1 MDLGAL
7 ESVLAA
13 IPGRPWKEATIEA
26 APGTITREKAAVW
39 RRIGINRVSLGVQ
52 SFDTRELK
60 RTGRKHTAEI
70 VAADCA
76 ILRDAGIANL
86 NIDLI
91 AGLPHQTV
99 ESWRD
104 SLNWIERIRSAACIG
119 VHVRG

>member
-1 MDLGAL
+1 M
-7 ESVLAA
+7 
-13 IPGRPWKEATIEA
+13 
-26 APGTITREKAAVW
+26 
-39 RRIGINRVSLGVQ
+39 SLGVQ
-52 SFDTRELK
+52 SFDTRELE

-99 ESWRD
+99 ESWRE
-104 SLNWIERIRSAACIG
+104 SLDWIERLRSAACIG
-119 VHVRG
+119 VHVRDR